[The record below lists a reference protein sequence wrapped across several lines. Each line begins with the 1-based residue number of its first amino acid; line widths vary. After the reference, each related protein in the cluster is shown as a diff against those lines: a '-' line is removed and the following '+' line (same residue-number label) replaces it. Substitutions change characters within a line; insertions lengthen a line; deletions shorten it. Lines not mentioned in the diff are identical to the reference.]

1 MKLILIII
9 LTISSSISAQNNT
22 AKSDATKNFSEK
34 DTIKQ
39 IKISKQNDSL
49 SQKSLLELKTILN
62 SEYFKLDQIKMTMKP
77 LHENEGF
84 TKEEIESGLSKNEL
98 AAYKKNKGMLFNI
111 LQKKFDEC
119 WWYRVKSLG
128 QLIGIP
134 DLVIKMLQFG
144 LIIL

>member
-1 MKLILIII
+1 MKFI
-9 LTISSSISAQNNT
+9 LTIILILSSSISAQNNT
-22 AKSDATKNFSEK
+22 AKSDSSKNYSEK

-39 IKISKQNDSL
+39 IRFNKQNDSH
-49 SQKSLLELKTILN
+49 SPKSLLELKTILN
-62 SEYFKLDQIKMTMKP
+62 SEYFKLNLIKMTMKP
-77 LHENEGF
+77 LQENEGF

-128 QLIGIP
+128 QLIGVP
-134 DLVIKMLQFG
+134 DWIIKILMLG
-144 LIIL
+144 LLLL